1 MAGAGYKLFN
11 TGDVLT
17 AAQVNTYLMQQ
28 TIMVFADSSARTTAL
43 SGVLAEGMTTY
54 LQDTNSLEFYNGSSW
69 VAAVGD
75 ITGVTAGTGLT
86 GGGTSGTVTLT
97 NDMAVTI
104 TAKGDLIVGT
114 GNATYDNL
122 AAGSSGDSLVADSAS
137 TTGLR
142 WQGNYAAGKN
152 KIINGDFGIWQRG
165 TSFTTPALNAYTA
178 DRFYQ
183 AQNGTSPTIVHSQ
196 QAFTYGTAPV
206 AGYEST
212 YFYRVDQTVAGSAA
226 TFNFIGQKIEDVRT
240 FANQTFT
247 FSFWAKAAS
256 TITLPSVE
264 ISQVFGS
271 GGSTSVNT
279 TLTSSVSVG
288 TSWTRYS
295 YSVSVPSIAGKTI
308 GAGSH
313 LIVRIFLPLNSTFTF
328 DTWGWQAEA
337 GSVATAFQTAT
348 GTLQGELA
356 ACQRYYWRYGGEQ
369 AYTVLGLGVGY
380 STTDAYILIRY
391 PVTMRTVPSSIDYS
405 TLMLQRDPS
414 QAIYAVT
421 ALANLNGTSSG
432 KDTFGLK
439 ATIGSTNLTAG
450 TPYFLST
457 NNSTSGYLGF
467 SAEL

>member
-1 MAGAGYKLFN
+1 MA
-11 TGDVLT
+11 TGRVP
-17 AAQVNTYLMQQ
+17 
-28 TIMVFADSSARTTAL
+28 TTA
-43 SGVLAEGMTTY
+43 
-54 LQDTNSLEFYNGSSW
+54 NSPL
-69 VAAVGD
+69 
-75 ITGVTAGTGLT
+75 
-86 GGGTSGTVTLT
+86 
-97 NDMAVTI
+97 
-104 TAKGDLIVGT
+104 TAKGDLFTYSTTQARLPVG
-114 GNATYDNL
+114 N
-122 AAGSSGDSLVADSAS
+122 SGETIVADSAAS
-137 TTGLR
+137 TGLR

-152 KIINGDFGIWQRG
+152 KVINGAFDIWQRG

-183 AQNGTSPTIVHSQ
+183 AQNGTAPTITHSQ

-279 TLTSSVSVG
+279 TLASSVSVG

-295 YSVSVPSIAGKTI
+295 YSITVPSIAGKTI

-328 DTWGWQAEA
+328 DTWGWQAEQ

-348 GTLQGELA
+348 GTIQGELA
-356 ACQRYYWRYGGEQ
+356 ACQRYYATSIPKG
-369 AYTVLGLGVGY
+369 YTVTDFPIMGTSGAGGQIFWA
-380 STTDAYILIRY
+380 SGTTDLFGSLQY
-391 PVTMRTVPSSIDYS
+391 PVQLRGTPTFTIYS
-405 TLMLQRDPS
+405 GNNR
-414 QAIYAVT
+414 
-421 ALANLNGTSSG
+421 
-432 KDTFGLK
+432 
-439 ATIGSTNLTAG
+439 TAG
-450 TPYFLST
+450 NVRDMVTGSDVAATPT
-457 NNSTSGYLGF
+457 PQTGNTSGMSYFTTTGLTSGRPYGF
-467 SAEL
+467 QWTASAEL